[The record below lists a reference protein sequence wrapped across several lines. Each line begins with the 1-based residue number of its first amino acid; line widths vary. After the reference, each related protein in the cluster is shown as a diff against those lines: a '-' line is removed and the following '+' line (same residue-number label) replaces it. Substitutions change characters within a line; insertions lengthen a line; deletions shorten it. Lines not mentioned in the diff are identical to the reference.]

1 MSSDADVQ
9 AKVDLMGKLFLA
21 RLPVRFDKM
30 RETLALC
37 QRELHDVA
45 HWQELRRLIHSLGG
59 AAGTF
64 GFPALGE
71 EAKAL
76 EVILDR
82 RLLENN
88 WSAADIALFGAA
100 LESLQRPR

>member
-1 MSSDADVQ
+1 MSTDAEVQ

-21 RLPVRFDKM
+21 KLPVRFGKM
-30 RETLALC
+30 NETFALC
-37 QRELHDVA
+37 QLDLQHVA
-45 HWQELRRLIHSLGG
+45 NWQELRRLIHSLGG

-64 GFPALGE
+64 GFPVIGD

-88 WSAADIALFGAA
+88 WSALDIDLFGAA
-100 LESLQRPR
+100 LAQLQRPR